1 MFNVELF
8 KRSLFQILVNL
19 GYPSDIIVSIRRFGY
34 QRMLFIVKYRSM
46 KADLVLVEYFDN
58 HWYAKVLNDSLS
70 IDTIED
76 LVKSCLIE
84 INVDSEDIHLLK
96 LAFEAASKSVARRLK
111 VGATLLLKDG
121 TIIRSFNSMHPN
133 YSPECDYEHK
143 GKLISYKEVFHA
155 ELHAIGQ
162 AAKIGKSTMNARL
175 YVTDSS
181 CINCAL
187 AIVASGIKTVIYCR
201 DYRDTSGID
210 LLKKCG
216 VQVIQVPIDAIEP

>member
-19 GYPSDIIVSIRRFGY
+19 GYPSDIVVSIRRCGY

-58 HWYAKVLNDSLS
+58 HWDFKVLDENLPVN
-70 IDTIED
+70 TIVD
-76 LVKSCLIE
+76 LFKSCLIK
-84 INVDSEDIHLLK
+84 INVNSDDIHLLK

-111 VGATLLLKDG
+111 VGATLLLKDR

-175 YVTDSS
+175 YVTDSP

-216 VQVIQVPIDAIEP
+216 VEVIQVPIDAIEP

>member
-8 KRSLFQILVNL
+8 KRSLFQILVNS
-19 GYPSDIIVSIRRFGY
+19 GYPSDILVSVKGVGF
-34 QRMLFIVKYRSM
+34 QRMLFRVKYRSM

-58 HWYAKVLNDSLS
+58 HWDFKVLDDSLP
-70 IDTIED
+70 IDTIVE
-76 LVKSCLIE
+76 LFKSCLVK
-84 INVDSEDIHLLK
+84 ININSDDIYFLK
-96 LAFEAASKSVARRLK
+96 LAFEASEKSVARRLK
-111 VGATLLLKDG
+111 VGATLVLRDE
-121 TIIRSFNSMHPN
+121 TIIRAFNSMHPN

-155 ELHAIGQ
+155 ELHTIGQ
-162 AAKIGKSTMNARL
+162 AAKMGKSTMGARL
-175 YVTDSS
+175 YATDSP

-216 VQVIQVPIDAIEP
+216 IEVIQVPIDAIEP

>member
-8 KRSLFQILVNL
+8 RRSLFQILVNL
-19 GYPSDIIVSIRRFGY
+19 GYPSDIIVSIRRGGY
-34 QRMLFIVKYRSM
+34 QKMLFMVKYRSM
-46 KADLVLVEYFDN
+46 KAELVLVEYFDN
-58 HWYAKVLNDSLS
+58 NWDFKVLDENLP
-70 IDTIED
+70 IDTIVD
-76 LVKSCLIE
+76 LFKSCLIK
-84 INVDSEDIHLLK
+84 INVDSDDIHLLK

-175 YVTDSS
+175 YVTDSP

-187 AIVASGIKTVIYCR
+187 AIVASGIKTVVYCR

-216 VQVIQVPIDAIEP
+216 IEVIQVPIDAIEP